1 MQDPISDFLTRLR
14 NAGMAQHAEVLMPH
28 SKMKESIARILKEE
42 GYVSGVTVETAAG
55 TPIKQLKV
63 ALKYQGRKNVI
74 VGLKQVST
82 PGLRRYV
89 SSTDIPRVLG
99 GLGVAI
105 LSTPKGILTGSQ
117 ARQQKVGGELVCY
130 VW

>member
-1 MQDPISDFLTRLR
+1 MNADPVSDLLTRIR
-14 NAGMAQHAEVLMPH
+14 NAGMALLPTISMPH
-28 SKMKESIARILKEE
+28 SIYKEAIAQVLKQE
-42 GYVSGVTVETAAG
+42 GYVASVVTDGDKKKT
-55 TPIKQLKV
+55 LKV
-63 ALKYQGRKNVI
+63 TLKYQGRKPSI

-89 SSTDIPRVLG
+89 ASTEIPRVLG

-105 LSTPKGILTGSQ
+105 VSTPQGVMSGTQ
-117 ARQQKVGGELVCY
+117 AKKQNLGGELICY